1 VTADDDVDWKDLEA
15 NFRRLAERNIAF
27 FTASRFPPKLLTNRL
42 GIPRTTLTNW
52 LSKGEFDLDADR
64 NRQGRETRL
73 FSARDAV
80 LLAAAAEFVGI
91 GVPLGFA
98 KDTAQRVCDQIV
110 EWMGSIQM
118 MARGSSEL
126 VIYRAANEWHAV
138 PKSSVPDKLP
148 ALHLEFDIA
157 AFAKKVLDELGVTG
171 VAGTAD
177 DFQHAADAAN
187 AQKKPN

>member
-1 VTADDDVDWKDLEA
+1 LTAGDDIDWKDLEA
-15 NFRRLAERNIAF
+15 NYRGLAERNIAF
-27 FTASRFPPKLLTNRL
+27 FTAPRFPPKLLTNRL

-73 FSARDAV
+73 FSARDIV

-98 KDTAQRVCDQIV
+98 KDTAQRVCDQIA

-118 MARGSSEL
+118 RAPGSSEL
-126 VIYRAANEWHAV
+126 VIYRAANEWHVV
-138 PKSSVPDKLP
+138 PKSSVPEKLP
-148 ALHLEFDIA
+148 ALRLEFDIL
-157 AFAKKVLDELGVTG
+157 AFAKKVLDELGVTV

-177 DFQHAADAAN
+177 DFQRAAN
-187 AQKKPN
+187 AQKPN